1 MFLGDDNA
9 AISEEECSSSPVPAP
24 RSAAPPQEQ
33 PNYENVTLEAAAPA
47 EFDNEGNDIS
57 QQVSS
62 EGAPAQ
68 ETAEPEQP
76 SPVVNR
82 SRTSSTRC
90 GL

>member
-24 RSAAPPQEQ
+24 RSAAPQEQ

-57 QQVSS
+57 QQVPSP
-62 EGAPAQ
+62 EETPAQ
-68 ETAEPEQP
+68 ETAEPEQH

-82 SRTSSTRC
+82 SRTSSTRL
-90 GL
+90 GH